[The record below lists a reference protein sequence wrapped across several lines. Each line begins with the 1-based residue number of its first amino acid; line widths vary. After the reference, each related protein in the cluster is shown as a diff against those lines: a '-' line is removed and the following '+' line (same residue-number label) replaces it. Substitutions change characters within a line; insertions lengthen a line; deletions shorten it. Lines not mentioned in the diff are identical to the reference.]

1 MDHIGKQARI
11 ESALLVQEKMKEF
24 GEDLPTFLTGDF
36 NVDQTHQSYSAL
48 TSTGHLADSYEK
60 CGLRYAPNGTFN
72 SYHTEDYTDSRIDHI
87 FVSPD
92 VQVDKY
98 GVLTDTYRTQIE
110 ECNDSISKAND
121 APTEI
126 TLRPYTARVPSDHFP
141 VMVQVS
147 I

>member
-1 MDHIGKQARI
+1 MRI
-11 ESALLVQEKMKEF
+11 SHLIPVFIIIASLFACTNVTEK
-24 GEDLPTFLTGDF
+24 PVATF
-36 NVDQTHQSYSAL
+36 NVATYNIRQLNESDS
-48 TSTGHLADSYEK
+48 LADSYEK

-98 GVLTDTYRTQIE
+98 GVLTDTYRTPIE
-110 ECNDSISKAND
+110 ERNDSISKAND

>member
-1 MDHIGKQARI
+1 MRNA
-11 ESALLVQEKMKEF
+11 
-24 GEDLPTFLTGDF
+24 DF
-36 NVDQTHQSYSAL
+36 VMHQTAHSTATTPKTIQTAAL
-48 TSTGHLADSYEK
+48 TIYLYRQTYKSTNMES
-60 CGLRYAPNGTFN
+60 
-72 SYHTEDYTDSRIDHI
+72 
-87 FVSPD
+87 V
-92 VQVDKY
+92 
-98 GVLTDTYRTQIE
+98 TDTYRTQIE

>member
-1 MDHIGKQARI
+1 
-11 ESALLVQEKMKEF
+11 MKEF

-48 TSTGHLADSYEK
+48 TSTGRLADSYEK

-126 TLRPYTARVPSDHFP
+126 TLRPYTARVPSDHFL
-141 VMVQVS
+141 
-147 I
+147 